1 MKFYK
6 LELINREDS
15 YNKMFGANPNIGLVN
30 PLGVSKA
37 QNGKQMPLGI
47 GSAAMAG
54 NMGPGLMTA
63 GGKGIT

>member
-1 MKFYK
+1 
-6 LELINREDS
+6 
-15 YNKMFGANPNIGLVN
+15 MFGANPNIGLVN